1 MEEFK
6 MMTSQV
12 FNPKEEEKRLI
23 NEERQRLV
31 LNKREFVLQA
41 LESYRRM
48 VNQGKSNAPIYE
60 VKTRLQTLFEEI
72 EPELMQDST
81 LLELKLMT
89 ENLESNNPALILDV
103 WKFINQWLTKKA
115 LMKIFKPD
123 PLL

>member
-1 MEEFK
+1 